1 MIQQKKQKKNAKKTY
16 NHMIV
21 LDAGHGGIDEGTM
34 STDKKY
40 DEKMADGEIFC
51 PHFFIP
57 K

>member
-1 MIQQKKQKKNAKKTY
+1 MPGSTVDVTVVKRRKDYIEA
-16 NHMIV
+16 HIV
-21 LDAGHGGIDEGTM
+21 ET
-34 STDKKY
+34 KKY

>member
-1 MIQQKKQKKNAKKTY
+1 VVKRRKDYIEA
-16 NHMIV
+16 HIV
-21 LDAGHGGIDEGTM
+21 EI
-34 STDKKY
+34 KKY